1 MLALSLQIEMPPFI
15 THIEITLSSQIIN
28 YLLINSYYSRYSE
41 VINISLDCQLIYTE
55 LVINF

>member
-1 MLALSLQIEMPPFI
+1 MLALSLQIEIPPFI
-15 THIEITLSSQIIN
+15 TDIEITLSSHIIN